1 MRDVDNMQQQV
12 GLACLVEG
20 AFERVYQVGRQL
32 ADKSYCVGKE
42 ERQIFHHDL
51 SYGGVESGEEFVLG
65 KDLALGEQVHNG
77 ALAHVGVADKGHT
90 DESAAVLALSGLLL
104 VYLGQAFFE
113 QAHAAEDD
121 TTVHLKLGFTRTT
134 QSYRTFTATRARTT
148 ALALKVSPESLQT
161 RQHVSILCQFH
172 LCLGGSSL
180 GAHGK
185 DVENKRCAVENL
197 YL

>member
-32 ADKSYCVGKE
+32 ADKSYC
-42 ERQIFHHDL
+42 
-51 SYGGVESGEEFVLG
+51 VESGEEFVLG